1 MSRTYRHFCF
11 LKHRQPSMLSERR
24 MYNTT
29 LEQVVPIKVRGSRK
43 GEHLPAPR
51 WDPPSTSRKV
61 MRNIDRWLAKKVGLS
76 WDKILHQAS
85 RIPTV
90 KLNLVSYP
98 EVKRYLRAI
107 VNNKIFLVG
116 THVFCYVQGGRS
128 FPIEQV
134 AGLYVHPVDRT
145 LCSA

>member
-1 MSRTYRHFCF
+1 
-11 LKHRQPSMLSERR
+11 MLSERR
-24 MYNTT
+24 MYYTT

-51 WDPPSTSRKV
+51 WDPPSTSLKV
-61 MRNIDRWLAKKVGLS
+61 RRNIDRWLAKKVGLS

-90 KLNLVSYP
+90 KSNQLSYP

-107 VNNKIFLVG
+107 VKNNTFLVG

-134 AGLYVHPVDRT
+134 VGLYVHPVDRT